1 MNQTERHVSSN
12 GNPIG
17 YVGVLLFICA
27 PLVLGAGAVMDA
39 RRSGPRASL
48 PTFER
53 GTLAGAGRYV
63 DDPVG
68 LVCPA
73 RRGPLLLVIA
83 GGGSS

>member
-1 MNQTERHVSSN
+1 
-12 GNPIG
+12 
-17 YVGVLLFICA
+17 VLLFVCA

-39 RRSGPRASL
+39 RLSRPRARG
-48 PTFER
+48 PMFER

-68 LVCPA
+68 LVFPA

-83 GGGSS
+83 GGGFS